1 VFPAK
6 KPAGHDGGV
15 LGKRLFYLA
24 ASPGIAN
31 QAAPAGQSHECHCHE
46 LLK

>member
-15 LGKRLFYLA
+15 LGKRLFYLVA
-24 ASPGIAN
+24 PHRIVN
-31 QAAPAGQSHECHCHE
+31 QATPANPGE
-46 LLK
+46 